1 MWDPGIGAERYRR
14 NIRRLIKTFGKELK
28 LEAKGPLEIGTALAL
43 QTRRISTH
51 AARELVTRS
60 KALVGDETDSSH
72 IRHDKTVDGEEGR
85 ALLGLDDRDSS
96 SDASVDSAEEDDG
109 SELEF
114 DHKLTQVREFLLD
127 SHAYASLKSR
137 LMDFAHHSYETR
149 ISMAIGE
156 TALGESGV
164 ILRPESLRLMANEI
178 SWVPTHLLKFEGPDT
193 LLDRFKLNWW
203 PLRTRTHALREG
215 FRRLPW
221 RTPGGA
227 LRHVD
232 VQSKA
237 QATLQAAFDSAPAFL
252 DPTPAPSAEIIERLN
267 TKFGTG
273 EPSRSSFF
281 RRYLGK
287 LTPAWKSPQIVY
299 SSMALDDGHHRLLST
314 PSPDAGAFTAQSAF
328 LASPTATQSQRQ
340 SPGTTPR
347 NRRYIP
353 PAVPGSKSVEPRY
366 LYFCIQLQPFHFETI
381 RCDRLYDDSDFYAEL
396 KSAYDS
402 TRGFWRSWLSM
413 WQYDH
418 CEFYRF

>member
-1 MWDPGIGAERYRR
+1 MRDPGIGAERYRR
-14 NIRRLIKTFGKELK
+14 NVRRLIKTFGKELK
-28 LEAKGPLEIGTALAL
+28 LEAKDPLDTGTAQAL

-51 AARELVTRS
+51 AARELVICS
-60 KALVGDETDSSH
+60 KALVGDETDTSCV
-72 IRHDKTVDGEEGR
+72 RHSKAMDGEEGR

-109 SELEF
+109 NELEF

-137 LMDFAHHSYETR
+137 LMDFAHYPYETR

-156 TALGESGV
+156 TALGESGA

-203 PLRTRTHALREG
+203 PLRARTHALRKG
-215 FRRLPW
+215 FRRLQW

-232 VQSKA
+232 VQSKD
-237 QATLQAAFDSAPAFL
+237 QVTLQAAFDSAPDFL
-252 DPTPAPSAEIIERLN
+252 DPTPAPSAKIIERLN

-273 EPSRSSFF
+273 EPSQPSLF

-299 SSMALDDGHHRLLST
+299 SSMALDDGHQQLLNT
-314 PSPDAGAFTAQSAF
+314 PSPDGGTAGTQSPSP
-328 LASPTATQSQRQ
+328 ASPTVTQRPLH
-340 SPGTTPR
+340 SPDITQHHG
-347 NRRYIP
+347 
-353 PAVPGSKSVEPRY
+353 
-366 LYFCIQLQPFHFETI
+366 QHDQ
-381 RCDRLYDDSDFYAEL
+381 
-396 KSAYDS
+396 
-402 TRGFWRSWLSM
+402 
-413 WQYDH
+413 
-418 CEFYRF
+418 